1 MFNKPELVAPGGN
14 FEKVKIAFTYGAD
27 AVYLGVEE
35 FGLRKSAQNLTFLQL
50 HEAVEL
56 ANTLNKKVYVVL
68 NGYTFQDDLEKLP
81 YFLEKLES
89 AKVHA
94 LIISDLGTM
103 RMAKKYSTRPLH
115 TSTQASI
122 SNWKAA
128 EEWKK
133 VGAKR
138 VVVAR
143 ECDIT
148 ECKEIQEKAD
158 IEVETFV
165 HGAMCVSYSG
175 KCTISNYSS
184 GRDSNRGGCIQTC
197 RHPFEFN
204 NEPNEDPVYL
214 MNAKDLMGVSLIPEI
229 KKAGLHSLKI
239 EGRMKSNLYLAN
251 TVSIY
256 RDAIDTNVLTDNQID
271 TYETKLKTISN
282 RGFTDGSLHKKAD
295 AKESVSSKWNGYSK
309 GSIYL
314 GTIKHKDDQNFY
326 YAEIKGTFHS
336 SENLEVLMPNQL
348 QNIPL
353 NTELFTLSNQK
364 LERVRQ
370 NSIVKFKSNTPL
382 ELYSILQKP
391 LFNS

>member
-35 FGLRKSAQNLTFLQL
+35 FGLRKSAQNLTFSQL

-56 ANTLNKKVYVVL
+56 ANSLNKKVYVVL

-81 YFLEKLES
+81 YFLEQLEK
-89 AKVHA
+89 ANVHA

-103 RMAKKYSTRPLH
+103 RLAKQYTSRHLH
-115 TSTQASI
+115 TSTQASV

-148 ECKEIQEKAD
+148 ECKEIQEKAG
-158 IEVETFV
+158 IEVETFI

-197 RHPFEFN
+197 RHPFEFTSSQR
-204 NEPNEDPVYL
+204 EDPVYL
-214 MNAKDLMGVSLIPEI
+214 MNAKDLMGVSLIPQI

-256 RDAIDTNVLTDNQID
+256 REALDSNILDDTMINS
-271 TYETKLKTISN
+271 YESKLKTISN
-282 RGFTDGSLHKKAD
+282 RGFTDGSLTKKAVAED
-295 AKESVSSKWNGYSK
+295 SISSQWNGYSK
-309 GSIYL
+309 GAIYL
-314 GTIKHKDDQNFY
+314 GTIKHKDEHDFY
-326 YAEIKGTFHS
+326 YAEVKGTFQS
-336 SENLEVLMPNQL
+336 SEHLEVLMPNQL

-353 NTELFTLSNQK
+353 DAELWSLSDQK

-370 NSIVKFKSNTPL
+370 NSIIKFKSETPL
-382 ELYSILQKP
+382 ALYSILQKP
-391 LFNS
+391 IFNS